1 MKDIIY
7 SFLKNLFIAPKN
19 YLEQKRDIYNSD
31 FGISHKTLCFSHMT
45 SFQGFHVTLWSY
57 IFKISASEDSE
68 SDCRNSFSSSSENI
82 DVWRESG
89 SELEEEIFEE
99 LSQNFLFAF
108 EPVPCLGET
117 DISRFPT
124 NTNRSR
130 DFHRLNELGW

>member
-7 SFLKNLFIAPKN
+7 SFLKNLLIAPKN

-31 FGISHKTLCFSHMT
+31 FGISHKTLCFSHVT
-45 SFQGFHVTLWSY
+45 SFQGFHVTIWSY
-57 IFKISASEDSE
+57 ILKISASEDSE
-68 SDCRNSFSSSSENI
+68 SDCRNYFSSSNENI

-89 SELEEEIFEE
+89 SELEVEIFEE

-108 EPVPCLGET
+108 EPVACLGET

-130 DFHRLNELGW
+130 DFLRINQLGW